1 MKKTTQYLILILG
14 ILFVFSCGE
23 QTEQQKAETPPAA
36 VAEKAPIVEKPECK
50 LTLGWDPWEPYQ
62 YLTPDDKVQGLEID
76 LITAMA
82 DQVGCQV
89 DFVQHD
95 WMHLLQGIKDGSI
108 DMLGGASET
117 EQRKSFAYFSAPY
130 RHESFV
136 LYVRSSD
143 VEKYNSQ
150 TLTQLLDNQFRV
162 GVTEDYIYG
171 DQVSDIQDEEKYQP
185 LIVTVPI
192 TEVNYYNLIQNN
204 IDGFLEDPFVA
215 GYTIKRKGL
224 SSQIN
229 ATDIEVNS
237 GYVSIMFSKASVKP
251 ETVEQ
256 FNQALESIKASGEY
270 QKILDK
276 YSG

>member
-1 MKKTTQYLILILG
+1 MNKPHKKETD
-14 ILFVFSCGE
+14 
-23 QTEQQKAETPPAA
+23 KTPPA
-36 VAEKAPIVEKPECK
+36 VAKDTAIPEKHQCN

-62 YLTPDDKVQGLEID
+62 YLTPDDTVQGLEID

-82 DQVGCQV
+82 NQVGCQI

-95 WMHLLQGIKDGSI
+95 WMHLLQGIKNGSI

-117 EQRKSFAYFSAPY
+117 ENRKSFAYFSAPY
-130 RHESFV
+130 RQESFV
-136 LYVRSSD
+136 LYVRTKQLD
-143 VEKYNSQ
+143 KYNDH
-150 TLTQLLDNQFRV
+150 TLIQLLDNQFRV

-171 DQVSDIQDEEKYQP
+171 DQVSDIQDQEKYKN

-224 SSQIN
+224 SRQIQ
-229 ATDIEVNS
+229 ATNIEVNS
-237 GYVSIMFSKASVKP
+237 GTVSIMFSKASIQP
-251 ETVEQ
+251 EKVEA
-256 FNQALESIKASGEY
+256 FNKALEAIKASGDY

-276 YSG
+276 YSS

>member
-1 MKKTTQYLILILG
+1 MKKITQTLILTLS
-14 ILFVFSCGE
+14 ILFIISCGE
-23 QTEQQKAETPPAA
+23 QTSQKEVEKTPPA
-36 VAEKAPIVEKPECK
+36 VATNTAIPEQPQCN

-82 DQVGCQV
+82 DEVGCKI

-95 WMHLLQGIKDGSI
+95 WMHLLQGIKEGSI
-108 DMLGGASET
+108 DMLGGASQT
-117 EQRKSFAYFSAPY
+117 ENRKSFAYFSAPY
-130 RHESFV
+130 RQESFV
-136 LYVRSSD
+136 LYVRTNELD
-143 VEKYNSQ
+143 KFNGH

-171 DQVSDIQDEEKYQP
+171 DQVSDIQDEDKYQKQ
-185 LIVTVPI
+185 IVTVPI

-224 SSQIN
+224 SRQIQ
-229 ATDIEVNS
+229 ATNIEVNS
-237 GYVSIMFSKASVKP
+237 GSVSVMFSKKSVKP
-251 ETVEQ
+251 EMVEQ
-256 FNQALESIKASGEY
+256 FNQALESIKASGQY

-276 YSG
+276 YSS